1 MYTNI
6 NLSVV
11 IPCYN
16 EAKTIVDV
24 VNKVNLQTGISF
36 LNKIEIIVVDDG
48 SIDNSVSLLKE
59 INLSNLKII
68 EHEKNKGKGAALIT
82 GFKESTGDII
92 LIQDADKEYNPNDF
106 KKLLSVYTT
115 TEADVVYGSRFLGSS
130 EYTRLHFFYHFLANK
145 ILTFI
150 CNLFTNL
157 NMTDMETGYKTFKKS
172 FIEKIILKE
181 KSFGIEPELTIKLA
195 KTKAKFFE
203 VAISY
208 NGRSY
213 EEGKKIGL
221 KDAFIAIYCIFKY
234 SLFK

>member
-1 MYTNI
+1 MYTNF
-6 NLSVV
+6 NLSVI

-16 EAKTIVDV
+16 EEKTIIEV
-24 VNKVNLQTGISF
+24 VTKVNLQSKISF

-48 SIDNSVSLLKE
+48 SRDRSVALLKE
-59 INLSNLKII
+59 LNFSNLKII
-68 EHEKNKGKGAALIT
+68 EHENNKGKGAALIT
-82 GFKESTGDII
+82 GFKEASGEVI
-92 LIQDADKEYNPNDF
+92 LIQDADKEYNPNDYE
-106 KKLLSVYTT
+106 KILSVFTK

-145 ILTFI
+145 ILTFT

-157 NMTDMETGYKTFKKS
+157 NMTDMETGYKSFKKS
-172 FIEKIILKE
+172 FIEKINLKE

-195 KTKAKFFE
+195 KTRAKFFE

-234 SLFK
+234 SLLR

>member
-221 KDAFIAIYCIFKY
+221 KDAFVAIYCIFKY

>member
-92 LIQDADKEYNPNDF
+92 LIQDADKEYNPNDYE
-106 KKLLSVYTT
+106 KLLSVYTK

-172 FIEKIILKE
+172 LIEKIILKE

-221 KDAFIAIYCIFKY
+221 KDAFVAIYCIFKY

>member
-16 EAKTIVDV
+16 EAKTVVDV
-24 VNKVNLQTGISF
+24 VNNVNLQTGISF

-92 LIQDADKEYNPNDF
+92 LIQDADKEYNPNDYE
-106 KKLLSVYTT
+106 KLLSVYTK

-172 FIEKIILKE
+172 LIEKIILKE

-221 KDAFIAIYCIFKY
+221 KDAFVAIYCIFKY

>member
-16 EAKTIVDV
+16 ESKTIVDV
-24 VNKVNLQTGISF
+24 VNNVNLQTGISF

-48 SIDNSVSLLKE
+48 STDNSVSLLKK

-92 LIQDADKEYNPNDF
+92 LIQDADKEYNPNDYE
-106 KKLLSVYTT
+106 KLLSVYTK

-172 FIEKIILKE
+172 LIEKIILKE

-221 KDAFIAIYCIFKY
+221 KDAFVAIYCIFKY

>member
-16 EAKTIVDV
+16 EAKTVVDV
-24 VNKVNLQTGISF
+24 VNNVNLQTGISF

-172 FIEKIILKE
+172 LIEKIILKE

-221 KDAFIAIYCIFKY
+221 KDAFVAIYCIFKY

>member
-11 IPCYN
+11 IPCFN

-24 VNKVNLQTGISF
+24 VNKVNLQSKISF
-36 LNKIEIIVVDDG
+36 LKKIEIIVVDDG
-48 SIDNSVSLLKE
+48 SIDNSVSLLKQT
-59 INLSNLKII
+59 NLSNLKII
-68 EHEKNKGKGAALIT
+68 KHEKNKGKGAALIT

-92 LIQDADKEYNPNDF
+92 LIQDADKEYNPDDYE
-106 KKLLSVYTT
+106 KLLSVYTK

-130 EYTRLHFFYHFLANK
+130 EFTRLHFFYHFLANK

-172 FIEKIILKE
+172 LIDNIILKE

-195 KTKAKFFE
+195 KNKAKFFE
-203 VAISY
+203 VSISY
-208 NGRSY
+208 DGRSY

-221 KDAFIAIYCIFKY
+221 KDAFRALYCIIYY
-234 SLFK
+234 SVKN

>member
-92 LIQDADKEYNPNDF
+92 LIQDADKEYNPNDYE
-106 KKLLSVYTT
+106 KLLSVYTK

>member
-172 FIEKIILKE
+172 LIEKIILKE

-221 KDAFIAIYCIFKY
+221 KDAFVAIYCIFKY

>member
-92 LIQDADKEYNPNDF
+92 LIQDADKEYNPNDYE
-106 KKLLSVYTT
+106 KLLSVYTK

-221 KDAFIAIYCIFKY
+221 KDAFVAIYCIFKY

>member
-59 INLSNLKII
+59 MKLSNLKII

>member
-24 VNKVNLQTGISF
+24 VNNVNLQTRISF

-92 LIQDADKEYNPNDF
+92 LIQDADKEYNPNDYE
-106 KKLLSVYTT
+106 KLLSVYTK

-221 KDAFIAIYCIFKY
+221 KDAFVAIYCIFKY